1 MRRPVGRPS
10 ALAVVAVVAP
20 LLTVGAALLTDTRVG
35 PDGPGDRAPEEV
47 ALTSA
52 TLVCPTGQGGGVLV
66 ASDAA
71 GGPGGR
77 VTALVGKEEREV
89 ELVPGAATRLDDADE
104 VAGSGSS
111 APGLVAQRY
120 GGPGLRA
127 VDCPATSSDQ
137 WFTGVGAGAEHR
149 SVLELHNPDE
159 GPATATI
166 TVLGQSGPVGAGGEL
181 RGVSVAGGAT
191 TRIELGSAIPK
202 REELTLRVT
211 TDRGRLAATVID
223 SFVPVGRGET
233 TKEYLAGQ
241 REPATSQLLLG
252 LTADVEE
259 PAVVVANTSD
269 SAARVSLRLVTAE
282 STFAPTGLEEV
293 LVDPQSVRRFSLS
306 RVLGSDVAEGVLGIE
321 VVSSQPTTAS
331 FRGRVDGDLLTVVP
345 QGPVV
350 SATLVPVPLPGAR
363 LVLGGAEALGTV
375 TVLALDERGRE
386 VDERV
391 VEVGPD
397 LAVEVPVPDGATL
410 LRVVPRG
417 TAVQGVLR
425 LRSGAGAAVVG
436 LRELVRVGLVP
447 DVRPGLVVPGQPR
460 QPDQSGSSGE

>member
-1 MRRPVGRPS
+1 MRRPS
-10 ALAVVAVVAP
+10 SLAVVAVVVP
-20 LLTVGAALLTDTRVG
+20 LVTVGAALLTDTRDAAS
-35 PDGPGDRAPEEV
+35 DGPVARAPEEV

-66 ASDAA
+66 ASDAGIEA
-71 GGPGGR
+71 AADGATGR
-77 VTALVGKEEREV
+77 VSVVVGKEEREV
-89 ELVPGAATRLDDADE
+89 ELVPGAATRLDDAGE
-104 VAGSGSS
+104 VSGSGAL

-120 GGPGLRA
+120 GGSGLRA

-159 GPATATI
+159 GPASATI
-166 TVLGQSGPVGAGGEL
+166 TVLGQSGPVGAGGQL

-202 REELTLRVT
+202 REELALRVT

-233 TKEYLAGQ
+233 IKEYLAGQ
-241 REPATSQLLLG
+241 SSPATSQLLLG
-252 LTADVEE
+252 LPEDVEE

-269 SAARVSLRLVTAE
+269 SASRVALRLVTEE
-282 STFAPTGLEEV
+282 STFAPTGLEEM

-306 RVLGSDVAEGVLGIE
+306 RLLGSDVADGVLGVE

-331 FRGRVDGDLLTVVP
+331 FRGRVGGDLLTVVP
-345 QGPVV
+345 QGPV
-350 SATLVPVPLPGAR
+350 SAATLVPVALEGAR

-375 TVLALDERGRE
+375 AVVALDERGRE

-397 LAVEVPVPDGATL
+397 QAVEVAVPEGATL
-410 LRVVPRG
+410 LWVEPRS
-417 TAVQGVLR
+417 TSVQGVLQ
-425 LRSGAGAAVVG
+425 LRSPAGAAVVG

-447 DVRPGLVVPGQPR
+447 DVRPGLVGTG
-460 QPDQSGSSGE
+460 QSGSSSE